1 MEHVT
6 SVVSSKGQ
14 LVIPAAIRESLG
26 IKAGTRVEI
35 WQHGSELI
43 LRPATEITTQ
53 QLIDELC
60 GMTAGGYSMTDDLIA
75 ERRAEDESES
85 GREA

>member
-35 WQHGSELI
+35 WQQGSELI

-75 ERRAEDESES
+75 ERRAEDESE
-85 GREA
+85 GR